1 MRSTPPLTKISVSLR
16 LFENE
21 GRSGRHRFKK
31 WPIPSSLGSAI
42 AVAKWPKSA
51 PDEAILSALLCLGRG
66 GCERGREA
74 NCPPRSRSKDSPRS
88 FARADSTK
96 YDTAERRDLAK
107 AQSRLGCFCCTQN
120 SSFAHRK
127 GPEVHALVR
136 AHSVQVIHV
145 WWGHRQEGD
154 SCT

>member
-66 GCERGREA
+66 VTDRKNSLSTLECCCWGLPG
-74 NCPPRSRSKDSPRS
+74 S
-88 FARADSTK
+88 FGLPAR
-96 YDTAERRDLAK
+96 RRAY
-107 AQSRLGCFCCTQN
+107 AIRY
-120 SSFAHRK
+120 
-127 GPEVHALVR
+127 HAM
-136 AHSVQVIHV
+136 AY
-145 WWGHRQEGD
+145 
-154 SCT
+154 